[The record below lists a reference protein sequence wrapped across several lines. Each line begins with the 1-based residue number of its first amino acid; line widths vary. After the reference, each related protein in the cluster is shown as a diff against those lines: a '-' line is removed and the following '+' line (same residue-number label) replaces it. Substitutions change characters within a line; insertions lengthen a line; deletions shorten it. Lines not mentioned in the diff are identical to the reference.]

1 MAATQTAPP
10 HADGDGFLERLLRL
24 FTPGPFTW
32 VAKSGEPKHRFHAG
46 QHLHGLEEHDVPDR
60 PGDFRGTGL
69 QDIPRRGW
77 SPDPPAR

>member
-1 MAATQTAPP
+1 MAETAPHP
-10 HADGDGFLERLLRL
+10 PADGFLERLQRL
-24 FTPGPFTW
+24 FTPGPFAW

-46 QHLHGLEEHDVPDR
+46 RHLHGLEEHDVPDG
-60 PGDFRGTGL
+60 PNKFTGTGI